1 MEDRPWPIPSL
12 PLAYVI
18 RLILY
23 RFFRSGW
30 YFSRNGRFSGF
41 RWHRG
46 SLETIMPFVLCQ
58 EFPFR
63 VPWLEYFLQLS
74 GIQDFLELIEILL
87 LRVEHFLSHFEMSF
101 HPLLDLL
108 VSPAFLFDIRIRSLV
123 AGFHLLDISL
133 IQGSEFG

>member
-1 MEDRPWPIPSL
+1 
-12 PLAYVI
+12 
-18 RLILY
+18 
-23 RFFRSGW
+23 
-30 YFSRNGRFSGF
+30 
-41 RWHRG
+41 
-46 SLETIMPFVLCQ
+46 MPFVLCQ
-58 EFPFR
+58 EFSFG
-63 VPWLEYFLQLS
+63 VPRLEYFLQLS